1 MKKLLLI
8 LAVML
13 PCLGAWAEIVV
24 STSVETPE
32 ATYSLQCKNGA
43 YMSAGTGATQFN
55 IGRFAFYETGVEN
68 AYKIYSVD
76 AKKWVSY
83 TKSNSYA
90 DGADKATLIE
100 EEANAQAWNVVA
112 NVVNNVT
119 YYNIA
124 PYRNDG
130 GVAVRYWNLY
140 GGFGPGKPYAYDNS
154 KTVGLYNDKADGGSL
169 WTLEKLTLATEEQVN
184 AAKAFIVVG
193 PGYPKTTTS
202 VYKAMNALTYGK
214 STTKHIALAQ
224 SEYQTTND
232 VVLPE
237 DGKAY
242 TFTALFKNGN
252 KLYMKYV
259 NGQKV
264 SVSTNPAD
272 ASTFV
277 CKQLR
282 AGVYAF
288 VTEDGRLLTWV
299 GNNESN
305 AYIEEGFNAPN
316 GYSNYYATTYNTKSD
331 WNEITVKKNQT
342 SAEQLGLLRLV
353 GRRHKTA
360 TSAIIA
366 NKNTRFDQSS
376 DTDYFNNDNT
386 SGWIVTEVAHT
397 NTPAQNAALAKIAVK
412 EAGYT
417 FGTNVGEYYYMDG
430 EDKVSDK
437 ATAISTLDAKET
449 ADDVNAFK
457 GTFTLNMPVAGKFYT
472 FKQDNYYLTSGVTS
486 GGRIAMSTAKDATAL
501 YYYDGTHLL
510 AYTTG
515 KYIGLNEN
523 DWTFEAVGSNDIS
536 NIEFI
541 VAANGVTAKYN
552 IKSGGRWL
560 HRTDAYV
567 NRCQNNTCGNAHNWS
582 IEEVTLLP
590 VTITSAGYAS
600 FYAPVAVEVE
610 EGVTANTVTVND
622 EWATLNA
629 IENGIIPAGT
639 GVVLQGS
646 EGTYNFAIT
655 TADALENK
663 GVLLGTAA
671 ASYIS
676 EDAYVL
682 ANVGTAD
689 NVEVGFAKAI
699 KNQQSNTSWLNNAF
713 KAYLP
718 ASVVPTTA
726 QALRF
731 NIGGTTGIEEAI
743 VAPDA
748 NAPIYD
754 LSGRRIMNAVKGGI
768 YIQNGKKFIVK

>member
-55 IGRFAFYETGVEN
+55 IGRFAFYETEVEN

-154 KTVGLYNDKADGGSL
+154 KTVGLYNEKADGGSL

-184 AAKAFIVVG
+184 EAKALVVAG

-202 VYKAMNALTYGK
+202 VYEAMNALTFGK
-214 STTKHIALAQ
+214 STTKHIALAKPA
-224 SEYQTTND
+224 YQTTTD
-232 VVLPE
+232 IQLPV

-242 TFTALFKNGN
+242 KFTSVMGN
-252 KLYMKYV
+252 LVKRYMKYV

-264 SVSTNPAD
+264 AVSTNEAD
-272 ASTFV
+272 ASVFV
-277 CKQLR
+277 CKELS

-288 VTEDGRLLTWV
+288 VTEDGCILTWV
-299 GNNESN
+299 GNNEGG
-305 AYIEEGFNAPN
+305 AYKENNNIY
-316 GYSNYYATTYNTKSD
+316 GYSTYFATEYNSKSD
-331 WNEITVKKNQT
+331 WNKITVKKNGT
-342 SAEQLGLLRLV
+342 EAKDLGYLRLV
-353 GRRHKTA
+353 GRRNS
-360 TSAIIA
+360 TSSSSIIV
-366 NKNTRFDQSS
+366 NSGNRFDQAGDSY
-376 DTDYFNNDNT
+376 YFGNDN
-386 SGWIVTEVAHT
+386 SSAWILTEVEHT
-397 NTPAQNAALAKIAVK
+397 NTEVQNTALAKITVK
-412 EAGYT
+412 NAGYS
-417 FGTNVGEYYYMDG
+417 FGTTVGTYNATDNG
-430 EDKVSDK
+430 NKVTDNATGFSILDSKTSVEDVNNFK
-437 ATAISTLDAKET
+437 ATFA
-449 ADDVNAFK
+449 
-457 GTFTLNMPVAGKFYT
+457 LNMPVAGKFYT

-600 FYAPVAVEVE
+600 FYAPVAVQV

-731 NIGGTTGIEEAI
+731 NFGGTTGIEEAI
-743 VAPDA
+743 VAPNA
-748 NAPIYD
+748 NEAIYD
-754 LSGRRIMNAVKGGI
+754 LSGRRVMNAVKGGI